1 MEAAGRRRGQGMSGL
16 VAQGVSVHFGGVKAL
31 EDVSLEVPKGAIVG
45 LIGPN
50 GAGKTTFF
58 NCISRFQRVDNG
70 KITYNGRNIKRLGP
84 HRLVR
89 LGIART
95 FQNINLFRS
104 RTTLENMLIGMH
116 ARSGNPFSAMFS
128 LPGALRRERTM
139 RKRAVEIAE
148 IMGVKDILDHTVQNL
163 SYGIRK
169 RVELARA
176 LASEPTLILLDEP
189 VAGCNEEET
198 CELIEIIRSM
208 KEDLGISILL
218 VEHDMT
224 VVMTLC
230 EHIYVLDFGK
240 NIAHGT
246 PQEIQTNPVVI
257 EAYLGEQDVT
267 QTF

>member
-1 MEAAGRRRGQGMSGL
+1 MSGL

-31 EDVSLEVPKGAIVG
+31 DGVSLEVPRGVIVG

-58 NCISRFQRVDNG
+58 NCVSRFQRFDRG
-70 KITYNGRNIKRLGP
+70 KITYDGKNIKRVGP

-116 ARSGNPFSAMFS
+116 ARSGNPFAAMFS
-128 LPGALRRERTM
+128 LPGALKQERAMRR
-139 RKRAVEIAE
+139 RAVEIAE
-148 IMGVKDILDHTVQNL
+148 IMGVKDILDQKVLNL
-163 SYGIRK
+163 PYGIQK

-198 CELIEIIRSM
+198 CELIEIIRLI

-230 EHIYVLDFGK
+230 ERIYVLDFGK
-240 NIAHGT
+240 NIADGT
-246 PQEIQTNPVVI
+246 PVEVQTNPVVI

-267 QTF
+267 QTI